1 MIIFILALLGF
12 AFFPNRTPDWLRFV
26 SGFTILGSIIS
37 GAICITAAIFGRL
50 KSRSQIDDGHEK
62 DAA

>member
-1 MIIFILALLGF
+1 MIVFIIALLGF

-26 SGFTILGSIIS
+26 TGSTIVGAFIS

-50 KSRSQIDDGHEK
+50 KSHSQIDDGHEK